1 MGFLFGSWTL
11 LSSERSARLS
21 AAPRSRCGLP
31 PLQCLTQYFI
41 PSGAASPSS
50 STFPWAL
57 PCHRMA
63 VVLEL
68 PLLWH
73 HSPSHLPSALRSP
86 WPVTSPRNLLV
97 SFTDFTALDFS
108 SVLTYLPHTSLGA
121 AREQGCPCHVFT
133 GTSLEGY
140 RPDNDC
146 GFIVLAT
153 NGQLHSCQSHI
164 LLSAWYPQKLG
175 ILKCH

>member
-97 SFTDFTALDFS
+97 SFTDFTALDCS
-108 SVLTYLPHTSLGA
+108 SVLNLPASHQPGSCSGA
-121 AREQGCPCHVFT
+121 RMPLPRVYWYVPRG
-133 GTSLEGY
+133 
-140 RPDNDC
+140 
-146 GFIVLAT
+146 
-153 NGQLHSCQSHI
+153 
-164 LLSAWYPQKLG
+164 LSA
-175 ILKCH
+175 